1 MHAPLFHIHFQGKDI
16 FNLSK
21 IIFPI
26 NQGNQ
31 HWTSAVIYME
41 EQRIQYYDS
50 LGGKGKHYLQ
60 VLLQYIQDEHLDKKK
75 TPLKCPELWTLVPC
89 TEDTPRQQNGY
100 DCGVFTCVFA
110 DFLSIDRSFEG
121 FDPSDMALYRQHIA
135 LSIIKG
141 EIVS

>member
-1 MHAPLFHIHFQGKDI
+1 LIIGKDI

-41 EQRIQYYDS
+41 DQRIQYYDS
-50 LGGKGKHYLQ
+50 LGGSGKMYLQ
-60 VLLQYIQDEHLDKKK
+60 VLLKYLEDEHLDKKK
-75 TPLKCPELWTLVPC
+75 TPLKSPELWKLVSC
-89 TEDTPRQQNGY
+89 TDDTPRQQNGY
-100 DCGVFTCVFA
+100 DCGVFTCMFA

-121 FDPSDMALYRQHIA
+121 FHPSDMSLYRQHIA
-135 LSIIKG
+135 LAIVKG
-141 EIVS
+141 EVVS

>member
-1 MHAPLFHIHFQGKDI
+1 MLLFDNIGKDI
-16 FNLSK
+16 FNLNK

-50 LGGKGKHYLQ
+50 LGGSGKMYLQ
-60 VLLQYIQDEHLDKKK
+60 VLLKYLEDEHMDKKK
-75 TPLKCPELWTLVPC
+75 TPMKSPELWKLVSC
-89 TEDTPRQQNGY
+89 TDDTPRQQNGY
-100 DCGVFTCVFA
+100 DCGVFTCMFA

-121 FDPSDMALYRQHIA
+121 FHPSVMSLYRQHIA
-135 LSIIKG
+135 LSIVRG
-141 EIVS
+141 EIIS